1 MVKNL
6 PSNSG
11 DMCSVPGQGIK
22 IPHDQGQLS
31 LYGARLHAPTR
42 EKPACNER
50 SHMPQVRANTAKKTK
65 TKTKKTFK
73 NETFAKM
80 RTHDLKA
87 CSF

>member
-11 DMCSVPGQGIK
+11 DMRSVPGQGIK

-42 EKPACNER
+42 EKPARNER
-50 SHMPQVRANTAKKTK
+50 SHMPQVRANAAKK
-65 TKTKKTFK
+65 KKKKK
-73 NETFAKM
+73 NLKM
-80 RTHDLKA
+80 KPLQR
-87 CSF
+87 

>member
-6 PSNSG
+6 PFNSG

-31 LYGARLHAPTR
+31 LNGARLQAPTR
-42 EKPACNER
+42 EKPARNER
-50 SHMPQVRANTAKKTK
+50 SHMPQVRANAAKK
-65 TKTKKTFK
+65 KKIK
-73 NETFAKM
+73 NKTFAKM
-80 RTHDLKA
+80 RTHDLKG